1 MNPWPVVVFDLDGT
15 VADTVAL
22 IIASYDHAVN
32 SVLGF
37 HPDPALCRSWI
48 GQTLVA
54 TFTRQWP
61 SQADILV
68 ATYRA
73 FNETHHDELVRQYPG
88 VSELLSALT
97 AAGITT
103 GVATA
108 KGRRGAERSLRVLD
122 LPIAVT
128 VAMEDTA
135 THKPDP
141 APLLLAL
148 ERLGGTPSES
158 VYVGDAVLD
167 VQAAKA
173 AGMASIA
180 VTWGAGDPAALAAA
194 EPTAL
199 VSSADELRAVLLGA

>member
-1 MNPWPVVVFDLDGT
+1 MVFDVDGT

-48 GQTLVA
+48 GQTLA
-54 TFTRQWP
+54 DTFTRHWP
-61 SQADILV
+61 SQADVLI

-73 FNETHHDELVRQYPG
+73 FNETHHDELVKPYPG

-108 KGRRGAERSLRVLD
+108 KGRRGAERSLRVLG
-122 LPIAVT
+122 LPITVT
-128 VAMEDTA
+128 VAMEDTV

-148 ERLGGTPSES
+148 ERLGGVPSRA
-158 VYVGDAVLD
+158 VYVGDAVVD
-167 VQAAKA
+167 VQVAKA

-180 VTWGAGDPAALAAA
+180 VTWGAGDPAALVAA

-199 VSSADELRAVLLGA
+199 ASTADELRALLLGG